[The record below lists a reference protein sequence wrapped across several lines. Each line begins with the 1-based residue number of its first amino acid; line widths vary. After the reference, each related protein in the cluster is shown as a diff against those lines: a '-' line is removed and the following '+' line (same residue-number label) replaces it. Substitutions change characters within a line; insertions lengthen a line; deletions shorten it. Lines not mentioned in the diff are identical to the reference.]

1 MNLRTQ
7 ISRAA
12 WTAEGHL
19 FVTAWM
25 PGLYDKTRFA
35 LFLGAWER
43 DAQVLREVATD
54 LKPYL
59 KE

>member
-1 MNLRTQ
+1 M
-7 ISRAA
+7 
-12 WTAEGHL
+12 
-19 FVTAWM
+19 TAWM